1 MARKSEVLNLAT
13 ITDGKFTL
21 VRMRNVGKFYL
32 TYEFNIHAGHQLI
45 NFIASEIR
53 KVYWLAQQVL
63 HLRKLLRVGTATFY
77 QILIITN
84 NNCGEIWISFPAH
97 LPVP

>member
-1 MARKSEVLNLAT
+1 MSSCFMARKSEVFDLAT
-13 ITDGKFTL
+13 ITDGKFIL

-63 HLRKLLRVGTATFY
+63 QNYFAWVRRRSTKF
-77 QILIITN
+77 
-84 NNCGEIWISFPAH
+84 
-97 LPVP
+97 